1 MLQHSIVHRNPN
13 WETPQELF
21 DEACRKYKVRPSLDV
36 CATRRN
42 KKCALFFSKDSLSKQ
57 WNRSF
62 YMNPPYGKG
71 IIDKWIKYA
80 YEQHVKHNV
89 TAMALIFAK
98 TETKWWHKYIQDV
111 AEVYFIKGR
120 VHFQLNGKDVQNS
133 APYGSAWVIW
143 RKNKNIRIHKNP
155 FVGMSVSQVALLMKE
170 FTHG

>member
-1 MLQHSIVHRNPN
+1 
-13 WETPQELF
+13 
-21 DEACRKYKVRPSLDV
+21 
-36 CATRRN
+36 
-42 KKCALFFSKDSLSKQ
+42 
-57 WNRSF
+57 
-62 YMNPPYGKG
+62 MNPPYGKG

-111 AEVYFIKGR
+111 AEVHFIKGR

-143 RKNKNIRIHKNP
+143 RKNKNIRIDKNP